1 MPDGTQ
7 YWGGGPDRVYFEDP
21 DARPTETVHAHF
33 KGSFVRDLAVM
44 RITSIA
50 TQLSDRDHGYE
61 ATDAMEDLL
70 TEAAKL
76 AAFAA
81 LRTPYG
87 TAPEAEMA
95 VLSETISR
103 RIGEMIYRAI
113 KRDGGGEV
121 WPRRSDEPRDE

>member
-1 MPDGTQ
+1 MSDGTP

-21 DARPTETVHAHF
+21 DARPIDAVSPHL

-44 RITSIA
+44 RISSIA
-50 TQLSDRDHGYE
+50 TQISSRDRGYE

-87 TAPEAEMA
+87 TAPEVEMA
-95 VLSETISR
+95 VLAKTIGR
-103 RIGEMIYRAI
+103 RIGELIYQAI
-113 KRDGGGEV
+113 NLNGGSEV
-121 WPRRSDEPRDE
+121 WPRRSDETVAR